1 MTSRWSDFVH
11 IERTPNGV
19 GRITLD
25 RPKALNALDLGM
37 IRALAEALLA
47 WRDDP
52 AVVAVAIRGTSKDGP
67 FGAFCA
73 GGDAPL
79 LPSGRAGERSA
90 AGGLLYRGVPPSTT

>member
-52 AVVAVAIRGTSKDGP
+52 AVVAVRFAAPPRTGRSGPFARAGISASSIRPRWRAIRGWRTS
-67 FGAFCA
+67 
-73 GGDAPL
+73 
-79 LPSGRAGERSA
+79 LPRST
-90 AGGLLYRGVPPSTT
+90 PSIT